1 MWPVAENGAL
11 SSAGPAGLGAHLE
24 ELLSELEDGILDGTA
39 YDRVPEADIQRLL
52 AAATKLYVGGVER
65 RGQFPPFP
73 AGRLVVTPT
82 DAAATASEML
92 RALQIEVFELGMWQ
106 TRGGL

>member
-1 MWPVAENGAL
+1 VTEKSTASPVVRSNFIAR
-11 SSAGPAGLGAHLE
+11 LE
-24 ELLSELEDGILDGTA
+24 ELISELERGILDSTA
-39 YDRVPEADIQRLL
+39 YDRVPEAAVQRLL

-65 RGQFPPFP
+65 RGPFPPFP
-73 AGRLVVTPT
+73 SGPLVVTPT

>member
-1 MWPVAENGAL
+1 VTEKSTASPVVPSNFIAR
-11 SSAGPAGLGAHLE
+11 LE
-24 ELLSELEDGILDGTA
+24 ELISELERGILDRTA
-39 YDRVPEADIQRLL
+39 YDRVPEAVVQRLL

-65 RGQFPPFP
+65 RGLFTPFP
-73 AGRLVVTPT
+73 SGPLVVTPT

>member
-1 MWPVAENGAL
+1 LWPVIETGTR
-11 SSAGPAGLGAHLE
+11 SSRRPADFASDLE
-24 ELLSELEDGILDGTA
+24 QLLSELEDGIADGTA
-39 YDRVPEADIQRLL
+39 YDRLSDSDVQRLL
-52 AAATKLYVGGVER
+52 AAATKLYVGVLER
-65 RGQFPPFP
+65 RGQLPPFP
-73 AGRLVVTPT
+73 SGPLVVTPT